1 MVNFKYDNF
10 NKYFKIYLLFV
21 LFFTTIQLLFKYEGG
36 TDSTIS
42 EWLINYQGGFV
53 RRGLLG
59 ELFFQISVKLNIEIR
74 VIIVI
79 FKFLFTQSISYCFI
93 FFEKYKKKFCNS
105 FCNFF
110 TFFNNLSFSRNR
122 NSCQKRSFNIYSF
135 LDFINFPGT
144 NTI

>member
-1 MVNFKYDNF
+1 MVNFNYDKF

-59 ELFFQISVKLNIEIR
+59 ELFFQISIKLNIEIR

-79 FKFLFTQSISYCFI
+79 FQIL
-93 FFEKYKKKFCNS
+93 
-105 FCNFF
+105 
-110 TFFNNLSFSRNR
+110 
-122 NSCQKRSFNIYSF
+122 IYSIYILLLYVF
-135 LDFINFPGT
+135 
-144 NTI
+144 